1 MPAKTTRLLAIG
13 DLHLGRRSGRIPR
26 ALDHGRLDPAA
37 ALALAVQT
45 AQDENVSA
53 VLLAGDVVDSD
64 HDTFRGIG
72 LLAGAIEKLSR
83 CDIAVYAVAGNHD
96 AGSLP
101 RLARSL
107 PGLTLLGAGGHW
119 EEVTIDNA
127 VRLRGW
133 SFPGPR
139 HQASPLA
146 GFPPITAGP
155 PVIGLLHA
163 DLGATAS
170 VYAPVTA
177 GDLAAVG
184 PVRWLLGHLHQP
196 TLSAGSEP
204 PGNAAGYLGSLVGL
218 DPTETGPHG
227 PWLITIKGDDVSLQH
242 LPQAPLRWTNLDV
255 LVDDVA
261 DPDAELPE
269 LLTQSLRE
277 LAEAEDAGLGQAE
290 AVGVRVRLTGRAAD
304 LTALE
309 RTRRQLE
316 SAEFVLPHGQQHLF
330 IDTIT
335 SRVRPMHDL
344 TALAAA
350 NDLPGLLASELLAL
364 ERGDGAALLELAAG
378 VVENVDHQSFLREI
392 ISRQEAPHPDELR
405 DLLVQSGYQALDVLL
420 DSDGS
425 SRGTA

>member
-1 MPAKTTRLLAIG
+1 MPAKITRLLAIG
-13 DLHLGRRSGRIPR
+13 DLHLGRRSGRLPR
-26 ALDHGRLDPAA
+26 DLDHTRLDPAA
-37 ALALAVQT
+37 ALTLAVQT
-45 AQDENVSA
+45 AQKENVRA

-64 HDTFRGIG
+64 HDVFRGIG
-72 LLAGAIEKLSR
+72 LLAGAIEELSR
-83 CDIAVYAVAGNHD
+83 HDIAVYAVAGNHD

-101 RLARSL
+101 QLARSL
-107 PGLTLLGAGGHW
+107 PGLTLLGEGGHW
-119 EEVTIDNA
+119 EEVTIHDA

-139 HQASPLA
+139 HQANPVA
-146 GFPPITAGP
+146 GFPPIEPGP

-170 VYAPVTA
+170 VYAPVTL
-177 GDLAAVG
+177 GDLAATG

-196 TLSAGSEP
+196 TLSADNTAP
-204 PGNAAGYLGSLVGL
+204 GYLGSLVGL

-227 PWLITIKGDDVSLQH
+227 PWLITVADDDVTLEH
-242 LPQAPLRWTNLDV
+242 LPQAPLRWANLDV

-277 LAEAEDAGLGQAE
+277 LAESRDADLSQAE
-290 AVGVRVRLTGRAAD
+290 VVGVRVRLVGRAAD

-316 SAEFVLPHGQQHLF
+316 IEEFVLPHDQQHLF
-330 IDTIT
+330 VDTIT
-335 SRVRPMHDL
+335 NRVRPMHDL

-350 NDLPGLLASELLAL
+350 DDLPGLLASELLAL
-364 ERGDGAALLELAAG
+364 EDGDSAALLQAAAG
-378 VVENVDHQSFLREI
+378 LVETVDHQSFLREI
-392 ISRQEAPHPDELR
+392 GDQREALDPDELR
-405 DLLVQSGYQALDVLL
+405 DLLIQSGYQALDVLL
-420 DSDGS
+420 DNDGS
-425 SRGTA
+425 SREST